1 MATLSYL
8 TTTHFDFGALK
19 RLPKVLAGLGVR
31 RPMIATDAGIVA
43 TGIADKVQAA
53 IGPQPVPIFDGTP
66 ENPTEAAV
74 MAAGARYRDAGA
86 DGIVAVGGGSAID
99 LAKATA
105 LMVNSDRPLID
116 YAGVARSKVG
126 SVAPLVAIPT
136 TAGTGSEVSVGFII
150 IVADGRKLTFIADA
164 FIPRVAICDPE
175 LTLGLPPLLTAATG
189 MDAVTHCI
197 EAVLSPAVN
206 PPAEAI
212 AIDGLERA
220 VRSGHLV
227 RAFENGQDRE
237 ARWHMMMAATE
248 GAMAFVKG
256 LGAVHAMSHAAGRI
270 PGMRLHHGTLNA
282 VLLPAILRF
291 NRGADADAK
300 YRRIA
305 VAMGAAPDAD
315 PAALILDLNRRLRLP
330 GSLGEMGVTTDHVPA
345 LVEHALGDLA
355 GMTNPRKATADDY
368 RRLFLE
374 AVAG

>member
-19 RLPKVLAGLGVR
+19 RLPKVLAGLGVKH
-31 RPMIATDAGIVA
+31 PMVATDAGIVA
-43 TGIADKVQAA
+43 AGLAEKVAAA

-74 MAAGARYRDAGA
+74 MAAAARYRETGA

-105 LMVNSDRPLID
+105 LMVNSERPLID
-116 YAGVARSKVG
+116 YAGIARSKVG
-126 SVAPLVAIPT
+126 RVAPLVAIPT

-175 LTLGLPPLLTAATG
+175 LTLGLPPPLTAATG

-197 EAVLSPAVN
+197 EAVLSPSVN

-220 VRSGHLV
+220 VGSGHLV
-227 RAFENGQDRE
+227 RAYDNGQDRD

-256 LGAVHAMSHAAGRI
+256 LGAVHALSHAAGRI

-282 VLLPAILRF
+282 VLLPAVLRF
-291 NRGADADAK
+291 NRGADTEAK

-305 VAMGAAPDAD
+305 AAMGVAADAD
-315 PAALILDLNRRLRLP
+315 PAVLIAGLNTRLGLP
-330 GSLGEMGVTTDHVPA
+330 RSLGEMGVTADHVPA

-355 GMTNPRKATADDY
+355 AMTNPRKGTTDDY
-368 RRLFLE
+368 RRLVLE
-374 AVAG
+374 AIAG

>member
-19 RLPKVLAGLGVR
+19 RLPKVLAALGVR
-31 RPMIATDAGIVA
+31 RPMIATDAGVVA
-43 TGIADKVQAA
+43 VGLAARVAAA
-53 IGPQPVPIFDGTP
+53 IGSQPVPLFDGTP

-74 MAAGARYRDAGA
+74 MAAVAHYRDAGA

-99 LAKATA
+99 LAKAAA

-126 SVAPLVAIPT
+126 SVARLVAIPT

-220 VRSGHLV
+220 VGAGHLV
-227 RAFENGQDRE
+227 GAFQNGQDRD

-270 PGMRLHHGTLNA
+270 PDMRLHHGTLNA
-282 VLLPAILRF
+282 VLLPTVLRF
-291 NRGADADAK
+291 NRGPETEAK

-315 PAALILDLNRRLRLP
+315 PAALVLNLNQRLRLP
-330 GSLGEMGVTTDHVPA
+330 GSLGAMGVTADHVPA

-368 RRLFLE
+368 ERLFRE

>member
-19 RLPKVLAGLGVR
+19 RLPKVLAGLGVK

-43 TGIADKVQAA
+43 AGLVAKVTTA
-53 IGPQPVPIFDGTP
+53 IGPAAVPVFDGTP

-74 MAAGARYRDAGA
+74 MAAVTRYREADA

-105 LMVNSDRPLID
+105 LLVNSDRPLID
-116 YAGVARSKVG
+116 YAGIARSKVG
-126 SVAPLVAIPT
+126 RVAPLVAIPT

-164 FIPRVAICDPE
+164 FVPRVAICDPE

-220 VRSGHLV
+220 VGAGHLV
-227 RAFENGQDRE
+227 RAFENGQDRD

-282 VLLPAILRF
+282 VLLPAVLRF
-291 NRGADADAK
+291 NRATDNDVK

-305 VAMGAAPDAD
+305 AAMGAAANAD
-315 PAALILDLNRRLRLP
+315 PAALVIDLNKRLGLP
-330 GSLGEMGVTTDHVPA
+330 RSLGEMGVTADHVPA

-368 RRLFLE
+368 RHLFM
-374 AVAG
+374 AAIAG